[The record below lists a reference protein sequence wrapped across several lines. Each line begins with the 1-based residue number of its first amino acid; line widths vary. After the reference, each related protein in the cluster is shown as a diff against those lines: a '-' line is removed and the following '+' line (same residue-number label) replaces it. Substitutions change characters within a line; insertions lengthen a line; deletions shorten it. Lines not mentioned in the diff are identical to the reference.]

1 MIDILGKTQ
10 KEMQELAVEKGL
22 KKFNGSQVAQ
32 WLYQKSAKDFESM
45 TNLSKDARA
54 TLNNEFEIGRKAPIS
69 VQESIDGTK
78 KYLFQ
83 VEKGFIET
91 VVIPDEDRRTICVSS
106 QAGCK
111 WACKFCVT
119 GKQGFQQNLSAGEI
133 INQFLS
139 VDEAGSL
146 TNVVFMGMGE
156 PLDNFEEVKKSIDIL
171 TSEWGFAMSPYR
183 ITVSSIGLQP
193 NFSRLI
199 EETRVH
205 IALSLHSPFEPER
218 LSLMPVEKPHP
229 LARTLKALKNTDIH
243 NQRKISFEYIVF
255 KGINDSIR
263 HAKKL
268 VEITKGIKCKINLM
282 SFHPF
287 EGTEFESPEH
297 DKITAF
303 RDYLTENG
311 LYSTIRLSKG
321 RDIDAACGMLSTSKI
336 QELQKPE

>member
-10 KEMQELAVEKGL
+10 KEIQELAVEKGL
-22 KKFNGSQVAQ
+22 KKFNGSQITQ
-32 WLYQKSAKDFESM
+32 WLYQKSAVDFESM
-45 TNLSKDARA
+45 TNLSKEVR
-54 TLNNEFEIGRKAPIS
+54 TRLNKEFTIGRSMPVS
-69 VQESIDGTK
+69 VQTSVDGTK

-111 WACKFCVT
+111 WACKFCMT
-119 GKQGFQQNLSAGEI
+119 GKQGFQQDLSAGEI

-139 VDEAGSL
+139 VEESGTL

-193 NFSRLI
+193 NFTRLI

-205 IALSLHSPFEPER
+205 IALSLHSPFDAER
-218 LSLMPVEKPHP
+218 LSLMPVEKVHP
-229 LARTLKALKNTDIH
+229 LDRTLKALKNADIH
-243 NQRKISFEYIVF
+243 NQRKISFEYLVF

-287 EGTEFESPEH
+287 EGAEFESPEH
-297 DKITAF
+297 DRITAF
-303 RDYLTENG
+303 RDYLTEHG
-311 LYSTIRLSKG
+311 VYSTIRLSKG
-321 RDIDAACGMLSTSKI
+321 RDIDAACGMLSTKQLKI
-336 QELQKPE
+336 DS